1 MSPIQMSSHRYPR
14 ERRLSVA
21 APRLLLTAVAS
32 VGLGLVFASAGSP
45 ASVSTVIR
53 VTLSDDIINPV
64 VARYIARGI
73 DRATDSKA
81 QCLLLQ
87 MDTPGGLMSSTKEI
101 TSRIMNARVPVVVYV
116 APRGAGAVSA
126 GVFITMASHVAAM
139 MPGTHI
145 GAAHPVPGG
154 GGGDEGQQFSKV
166 MSQKWENYAASYVR
180 GMAEERHRNVK
191 WVEQAVRKSVS
202 ATADEA
208 LKLNVVDLIA
218 KDTSDLPAKIDGRKV
233 KLAASEVTLATKGAK
248 IQDVPLTWQE
258 QLLSRLAHPN
268 IAYVLW
274 LLALYGLIHE
284 LTNPGAIWPGVIGG
298 VCLILALFAFSA
310 LPINWAGAALIV
322 LGVGLMLADIK
333 VPSHGAL
340 TVGGVMAFLLGSL
353 MLVQADIPA
362 LRVSLPVILT
372 MAAASVG
379 FFVFAISYGIRAQL
393 NKVSTGREG
402 MVGLSGKA
410 RTALDPEGTVFVRG
424 EYWNAHAPGG
434 SIAKGE
440 KVRVVEVDGMEL
452 TVEALSAK

>member
-1 MSPIQMSSHRYPR
+1 M
-14 ERRLSVA
+14 
-21 APRLLLTAVAS
+21 
-32 VGLGLVFASAGSP
+32 GLAFASAGSP

-64 VARYIARGI
+64 VSRYIARGI

-154 GGGDEGQQFSKV
+154 GGGDEGQQLSKV

-218 KDTSDLPAKIDGRKV
+218 EDTSDLLAKIDGRKV

-340 TVGGVMAFLLGSL
+340 TAGGVMVFLLGSL

-379 FFVFAISYGIRAQL
+379 FFAFAISYGIRAQL